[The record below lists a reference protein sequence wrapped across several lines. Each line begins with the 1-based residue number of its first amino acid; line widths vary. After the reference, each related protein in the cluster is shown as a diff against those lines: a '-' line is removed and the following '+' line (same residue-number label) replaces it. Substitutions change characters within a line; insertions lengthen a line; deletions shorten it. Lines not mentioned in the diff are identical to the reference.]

1 MIPNIFGTKIVRIRN
16 TSLNVLYFCKV
27 HDYTARAISVCVL
40 KHNPQANFLLT
51 LLEMMIMTAGNDDNG
66 VNGYISQMMPLLH
79 LFSA

>member
-1 MIPNIFGTKIVRIRN
+1 M
-16 TSLNVLYFCKV
+16 
-27 HDYTARAISVCVL
+27 CVL